1 MKTKLTITIPSY
13 RQPEMLSRALQALSI
28 QTFKDFQ
35 VIILDDAS
43 GVDLASITA
52 QFSNYFKIVILKN
65 EKNLGA
71 MSNMIKSILFE
82 TESDYVFSHHEDDF
96 TKSNYLEIAI
106 DILEENKNV
115 SFVLSS
121 AEWIEKNQLVTTR
134 SINDRA
140 YELFNEVEFT
150 KQIIEN
156 RQFIFGSV
164 IYRRS
169 DLINNWEYDRYNT
182 LCDRVFLIKILTKN
196 NSLAAYIKEPSIF
209 VRDHSLD
216 ERDDRSSD
224 QNENHLIELVSYYR
238 DILIKKYPE
247 SYVLKKSTNL
257 LLLGYNNYKK
267 RIGLWNF
274 YKKAKNRNLISI
286 SKLDLIGLYS
296 IATLPFNS
304 RAKNKILKVFK

>member
-13 RQPEMLSRALQALSI
+13 RQPEMLRRALQALSI

-43 GVDLASITA
+43 GVDLATITA
-52 QFSNYFKIVILKN
+52 QFSNYFKIEIIKN

-71 MSNMIKSILFE
+71 MPNMIKSILFE
-82 TESDYVFSHHEDDF
+82 TESDYIFSHHEDDF
-96 TKSNYLEIAI
+96 IKSNYLEVAI
-106 DILEENKNV
+106 DILNENKNV
-115 SFVLSS
+115 SFVLTS
-121 AEWIEKNQLVTTR
+121 AEWIEKNQLPAART
-134 SINDRA
+134 INDRS

-164 IYRRS
+164 IYRRAN
-169 DLINNWEYDRYNT
+169 LINNWEYDKYNT
-182 LCDRVFLIKILTKN
+182 LCDRVFLIKILTRN
-196 NSLAAYIKEPSIF
+196 NSLTAYVKEPSIF

-216 ERDDRSSD
+216 ERDDRSSS
-224 QNENHLIELVSYYR
+224 QNENHLIELVSFYR
-238 DILIKKYPE
+238 DILINKYPE

-257 LLLGYNNYKK
+257 LLLGYNNYKN
-267 RIGLWNF
+267 RIGLLNF

-304 RAKNKILKVFK
+304 RAKNKILKILK